1 MSEPISTPP
10 TESYSQPS
18 PVAKAVEGEPQAV
31 PWVQRPSPD
40 FGTAMECSVCHG
52 LKFWHLFD
60 RKTGKGI
67 CTACYEA
74 GHRFGEKEG

>member
-1 MSEPISTPP
+1 MSDPIP
-10 TESYSQPS
+10 TESYFTP
-18 PVAKAVEGEPQAV
+18 PTTAKAVEGEPQAI
-31 PWVQRPSPD
+31 PWVKRESPA

-67 CTACYEA
+67 CTPCYEA
-74 GHRFGEKEG
+74 GNRFGEKEG